1 MTRSTRALAILFL
14 AALAPPARGDPWS
27 VPRDEVSNELWLV
40 SGPVSPSS
48 RRTGQVGNALGAAFG
63 VARGLTLDLELGATW
78 LRDANTPL
86 RSQAGQRSD
95 TILDLGAALT
105 WEGSEHLALIAV
117 GGWSPR
123 ARVIADSAIAY
134 TSTSGAPTTAEALV
148 AADSSSSSAEVGVS
162 WDTAGDSDFE
172 TGVDLG
178 LAGRRYDTRQA
189 VVLLQGPGGQAV
201 TPQQLEQDLGR
212 RCQAPGRAAS
222 CPRQLLA
229 LLRQQPATALN
240 QLALRA
246 AVAETLWLDTDVGLA
261 GRWYLYDRD
270 PTAVG
275 FFRLAAAGGGGAE
288 FGAGIPLAP
297 LAWSVRPW
305 MARRLGR
312 LLVRA
317 WWEHGTYVQDQG
329 SLDTFA
335 LRVQYR
341 FGSAFRAWIGG
352 SVQRE
357 RDPEGGAATLRSGAL
372 GAMFRW

>member
-1 MTRSTRALAILFL
+1 MTRSARTALALVL
-14 AALAPPARGDPWS
+14 AALAPHARGDPWS
-27 VPRDEVSNELWLV
+27 VPRDELSNEIWMV
-40 SGPVSPSS
+40 SGPMSPSA
-48 RRTGQVGNALGAAFG
+48 RRTGQVGDALDGAFG
-63 VARGLTLDLELGATW
+63 IGKGLTLDLGLGLTW
-78 LRDANTPL
+78 LQDADTAL

-95 TILDLGAALT
+95 PILDLGAALA
-105 WEGSEHLALIAV
+105 WEASDHLALFAA

-134 TSTSGAPTTAEALV
+134 NTASGAPTVADALV
-148 AADSSSSSAEVGVS
+148 AADSSSASAELGAS

-178 LAGRRYDTRQA
+178 LAGRRYDTRQEI
-189 VVLLQGPGGQAV
+189 VLLQGPGGQAV
-201 TPQQLEQDLGR
+201 TPQELEQDLAR
-212 RCQAPGRAAS
+212 RCQAPGSASS

-229 LLRQQPATALN
+229 LLRQRPPAALH

-270 PTAVG
+270 PTEVG
-275 FFRLAAAGGGGAE
+275 FFRLASAGGGGAE

-305 MARRLGR
+305 MAHRFGR
-312 LLVRA
+312 LLVRG
-317 WWEHGTYVQDQG
+317 WWEHGAYVQDQG

-335 LRVQYR
+335 LKVQYR
-341 FGSAFRAWIGG
+341 FGSSLRAWIAA

-357 RDPEGGAATLRSGAL
+357 RDPEGGTAALASGAL
-372 GAMFRW
+372 GALVRW